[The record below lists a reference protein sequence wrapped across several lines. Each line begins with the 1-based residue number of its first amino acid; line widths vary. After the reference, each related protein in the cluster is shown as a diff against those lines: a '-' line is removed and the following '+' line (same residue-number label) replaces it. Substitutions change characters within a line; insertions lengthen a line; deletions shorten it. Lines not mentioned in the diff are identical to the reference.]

1 VVLVVIDG
9 LDAAGKS
16 VQAVALSC
24 FLRSKWKKS
33 VLIRVHP
40 SDDNLF
46 GGKAAHFLHRSGK
59 SAHFA
64 AAVYYMLDVLRSILL
79 YGWRKYDY
87 VIFVRYL
94 MGTAYLPSPLHR
106 AAYHFFASLV
116 PTSEFMF
123 FLDVDPEEAARRIR
137 QARTEREMFETLEEL
152 ERTRRKA
159 LALVL
164 NGGWIILDAN
174 QTPEEVGQAI
184 IQALR
189 SPLQTQAA
197 SCPRT

>member
-1 VVLVVIDG
+1 
-9 LDAAGKS
+9 
-16 VQAVALSC
+16 
-24 FLRSKWKKS
+24 
-33 VLIRVHP
+33 
-40 SDDNLF
+40 
-46 GGKAAHFLHRSGK
+46 
-59 SAHFA
+59 
-64 AAVYYMLDVLRSILL
+64 
-79 YGWRKYDY
+79 
-87 VIFVRYL
+87 
-94 MGTAYLPSPLHR
+94 
-106 AAYHFFASLV
+106 
-116 PTSEFMF
+116 MF

-189 SPLQTQAA
+189 SPPQMQAA